1 MNLLFILLQMV
12 TAQSVQ
18 EIVAAVQKKQEEDR
32 LTLLRKVDKKAWE
45 SLFNFSQRQVLA
57 DTL

>member
-45 SLFNFSQRQVLA
+45 SLFNFSQGQVLA